1 MNASDEL
8 SGKQTGIIA
17 WFAAN
22 PVAANLLV
30 LLIVFCGGIS
40 VFTIKKSIMPQFES
54 NMVRVGVPFL
64 GATPEEV
71 EEGVILRVEEAV
83 QDLNGVKKITSVAR
97 EGYGQVMIEVQTGY
111 DLNEVLDLVKSRVDG
126 ISTFPEQTE
135 RPIVEKQ
142 EFQFEVMWIS
152 VYGDVGPVALKEITG
167 EVRDELLALPS
178 VTAVNVIGD
187 RDYEIS
193 IEVSED
199 TLREYGLTMS
209 EIAAAIRVGS
219 MDMPG
224 GAIKTDVGDI
234 LLRTKGQVYTGREF
248 AGIALRSYPD
258 GTRLRLGD
266 IATIRDEFVE
276 TEGFSRFNGHP
287 ALNLRVQST
296 GDQSVLEID
305 AAVQKYIKEKK
316 AKLPEGVHVDHWG
329 NSAFYLKDR
338 MNMMLINMSQ
348 GAVLVIILL
357 TLFLDLKVSLWVV
370 AGIPISFLG
379 ALWLLPHTPFPSDVN
394 VISLFGF
401 LLVLGIVVD
410 DGIVIGESIYTEV
423 TEKGLSLENVIAGAQ
438 KVSTPVVFGVL
449 TTIAAFVPMLLV
461 GGQTGVFFEA
471 ISMVVILC
479 LIFSL
484 IESKLALPAHLR
496 KLSVYKEGEENPGRL
511 VRVQAYVNH
520 RLQLFIDRIYVPLL
534 RKSMENRYTTIAIHL
549 AVLILS
555 VALLAGNIIKFEF
568 FPNVP
573 SDFIQTNV
581 TMNDGSPPEARNA
594 ALDRLEQAI
603 HEVETNYL
611 REHSAEEPFLQY
623 ILVYASG
630 DLGGGVVLELTKP
643 EFRNIDAFEIE
654 KLWRA
659 EVGTIP
665 GTKELR
671 YASSE
676 TAGGGARL
684 NFQFAGTDYEQME
697 KAGEEL
703 MAKLREYDGV
713 FDIRSSYTAGSD
725 EIRLR
730 IKPEAQNLNL
740 SMADLGRQVRQAF
753 YGEEAQ
759 RIQRGRDDVRV
770 MVRYPRDERR
780 SVADL
785 QNMRIRTADGSEVP
799 FSHVAEV
806 EFGASYTT
814 INRVDRKRTV
824 SITADAD
831 PDRVQSG
838 DLIESLNNE
847 FIPQLLRKYPGVSY
861 GLEGASLEEEQL
873 IRRIGILFGIAL
885 FLIYG
890 LIAIPLKSYAQP
902 LIIMSVIPFGFIGA
916 LIGHIL
922 FGKTISMMSI
932 FGLVA
937 LAGVIVNDSL
947 LLVDFVN
954 SARREGLSLHDA
966 ISRAGVQRFRAI
978 LLTTLTTFFGLLPI
992 MFETSLQ
999 AQFVIPMALSL
1010 AFGVAFG
1017 TVMTLIMIPSL
1028 YLILEDILGLIG
1040 ARKQEPTL
1048 PQQETG
1054 LL

>member
-1 MNASDEL
+1 MTAETAPA
-8 SGKQTGIIA
+8 GMKQTGVIA

-30 LLIVFCGGIS
+30 LLIVFCGGVS
-40 VFTIKKSIMPQFES
+40 VFTIRKSIMPQFET
-54 NMVRVGVPFL
+54 NMVQVAVPFL

-83 QDLNGVKKITSVAR
+83 QDLNGVKKINSVAR
-97 EGYGQVMIEVQTGY
+97 EGYGQVMIEVETGY
-111 DLNEVLDLVKSRVDG
+111 DINEVLDQVKSRVDS
-126 ISTFPEQTE
+126 ISTFPQETE
-135 RPIVEKQ
+135 RPIVQKQ

-152 VYGDVGPVALKEITG
+152 VYGDIDPVTLKEITG

-178 VTAVNVIGD
+178 VTAINVVGD

-193 IEVSED
+193 IEVSEN
-199 TLREYGLTMS
+199 TLREFGLTMS
-209 EIAAAIRVGS
+209 EIAAAIRAGS
-219 MDMPG
+219 LDMPG
-224 GAIKTDVGDI
+224 GSIKTDEGDI

-248 AGIALRSYPD
+248 AEIALRSYPD
-258 GTRLRLGD
+258 GTKLRLGD
-266 IATIRDEFVE
+266 IAAIRDEFVE
-276 TEGFSRFNGHP
+276 TEGYSRFNGHP

-305 AAVQKYIKEKK
+305 AAVQRYIEAKK
-316 AKLPEGVHVDHWG
+316 AKLPDGIYIDHWG
-329 NSAFYLKDR
+329 NSAYYLKDR
-338 MNMMLINMSQ
+338 MYMMLTNMAQ

-357 TLFLDLKVSLWVV
+357 TLFLDFKVSLWVV

-379 ALWLLPHTPFPSDVN
+379 ALWLLPLTPYPTDIN

-410 DGIVIGESIYTEV
+410 DGTVIGESIYTEV
-423 TEKGLSLENVIAGAQ
+423 SEKGLSLENVIAGAQ
-438 KVSTPVVFGVL
+438 KVSMPVIFGVL
-449 TTIAAFVPMLLV
+449 TTIAAFVPMLMV
-461 GGQTGVFFEA
+461 GGQVGVFFEA

-484 IESKLALPAHLR
+484 IESKLALPAHLS
-496 KLSVYKEGEENPGRL
+496 KISVMRDGDANPGRL
-511 VRVQAYVNH
+511 VRVQNFVNH
-520 RLQLFIDRIYVPLL
+520 KLQRFIHQIYMPLL
-534 RKSMENRYTTIAIHL
+534 RKSMENRYTTCATL
-549 AVLILS
+549 VAVLILA
-555 VALLAGNIIKFEF
+555 VALLAGNFIKFEF

-573 SDFIQTNV
+573 SDFVQTNLA
-581 TMNDGSPPEARNA
+581 MNDGTAPEVRNA
-594 ALDRLEQAI
+594 ALERMEKAI
-603 HEVETNYL
+603 HTVEEDYL
-611 REHSAEEPFLQY
+611 REHPEAAPFLAY
-623 ILVYASG
+623 VLLYASG
-630 DLGGGVVLELTKP
+630 DTGGGVVLELTKP
-643 EFRNIDAFEIE
+643 EFRAIDAFEVE
-654 KLWRA
+654 QRWRA
-659 EVGTIP
+659 VVGTIP
-665 GTKELR
+665 GAREVR
-671 YASSE
+671 YISSE

-684 NFQFAGTDYEQME
+684 NFQFSGADYEQME
-697 KAGEEL
+697 LAGEEL

-713 FDIRSSYTAGSD
+713 FDIRSSYTKGSE

-730 IKPEAQNLNL
+730 IKPEAENLKL
-740 SMADLGRQVRQAF
+740 SQSDLGRQVRQAF

-770 MVRYPRDERR
+770 MVRYPRNERR

-785 QNMRIRTADGSEVP
+785 ENMRIRTADGSEVP

-806 EFGASYTT
+806 EFGSSFTA

-838 DLIESLNNE
+838 ELIESLNNE
-847 FIPQLLRKYPGVSY
+847 FIPKLMQKYPGVSY
-861 GLEGASLEEEQL
+861 GLEGASQEEDEL

-890 LIAIPLKSYAQP
+890 LLAIPLKSYSQP

-916 LIGHIL
+916 LIGHII

-954 SARREGLSLHDA
+954 SARKEGLSLHDA
-966 ISRAGVQRFRAI
+966 VSRAGAQRFRAI
-978 LLTTLTTFFGLLPI
+978 LLTTLTTFFGLFPI

-1010 AFGVAFG
+1010 AFGVAMG
-1017 TVMTLIMIPSL
+1017 TVITLIMVPAL
-1028 YLILEDILGLIG
+1028 YLILEDILVLMSG
-1040 ARKQEPTL
+1040 RKQAPVLEGG
-1048 PQQETG
+1048 EAS
-1054 LL
+1054 